1 MLQLLGWCGQT
12 GGMDAMQWFSDD
24 LMIFRPPGLTANE
37 LVSVEIHL
45 CAERQ
50 EFICFSVQ
58 KRGLLSHR
66 LDETSVG
73 CNLCSLSWVL
83 NISINW

>member
-37 LVSVEIHL
+37 LVDVFCRDPPLCRATTRIHL
-45 CAERQ
+45 LFSPEKRAAESQAR
-50 EFICFSVQ
+50 
-58 KRGLLSHR
+58 
-66 LDETSVG
+66 
-73 CNLCSLSWVL
+73 
-83 NISINW
+83 